1 MDIKNFIENEIA
13 NAAEAESFH
22 KKKIGQRITIAKD
35 SLELK
40 EIKGIL
46 EEAREY
52 YAVSIH
58 KKYLEDLREK
68 LREFVVQKCI
78 KKDSLTV
85 ILENTIQEEIKKIQD
100 IVCDIIRDKLSLDKT
115 AIIAPNAD
123 INEICGFD
131 DLNKIEII
139 IAIEDKFDVDI
150 TDEENSGFIRVDDI
164 VNHLW
169 KICRLKG

>member
-1 MDIKNFIENEIA
+1 M
-13 NAAEAESFH
+13 
-22 KKKIGQRITIAKD
+22 
-35 SLELK
+35 
-40 EIKGIL
+40 
-46 EEAREY
+46 
-52 YAVSIH
+52 
-58 KKYLEDLREK
+58 EDLREK

-115 AIIAPNAD
+115 AIIAADAD
-123 INEICGFD
+123 INEICNFD
-131 DLNKIEII
+131 DLDRIEII
-139 IAIEDKFDVDI
+139 MAIEDKFDVVI